1 MTSTAPAP
9 PAAERPAEPSAERP
23 AEQATDATPTS
34 LAPTGRGLLRR
45 ARWYLLF
52 LAVLLVAA
60 IGLAVVNQGHRYPP
74 NDPRSYDADGSHAVV
89 ALLERQGVKADLNT
103 DPAAPANGA
112 DTLLLPEPDLLSPA
126 QLRAVAAAR
135 HQRLVLINPGPAA
148 LHELAPGIRVAEDAS
163 GGPFAAV
170 RSIRPGCEL
179 PEAVRAGT
187 ASMGGT
193 LYTSGSRGDGCY
205 SHGHGYPLVSTPSGG
220 GDVIVLGSGQFLAN
234 GHLAEDGNASL
245 ALGLLGAQPRL
256 TWHLP
261 DYSAPVA
268 AGTQHK
274 TFGDFI
280 PKGWHWALYQ
290 LAVAAV
296 LAALWRARRLG
307 PVVSENLPVVVR
319 AAETTEGRARLYRRA
334 RARGRAADALRRAA
348 AHRLAPAL
356 GVPLQAG
363 APEPEALCAAVA
375 GRLPERPAGDVR
387 ALLYG
392 PPPTDDA
399 ALLRLADDLDALER
413 QVRNP

>member
-1 MTSTAPAP
+1 MI
-9 PAAERPAEPSAERP
+9 R
-23 AEQATDATPTS
+23 Q
-34 LAPTGRGLLRR
+34 
-45 ARWYLLF
+45 ARWYLVF

-60 IGLAVVNQGHRYPP
+60 VGLAVLNQGHRYPP
-74 NDPRSYDADGSHAVV
+74 TDPRSYDSDGAHAVV
-89 ALLERQGVKADLNT
+89 ALLEHQGVKADLST
-103 DPAAPANGA
+103 DPTTAANGA

-126 QLRAVAAAR
+126 ELRTVAAAR

-148 LHELAPGIRVAEDAS
+148 LSALAPGIRTSDEV
-163 GGPFAAV
+163 GGVPFAAV
-170 RSIRPGCEL
+170 RSTHPSCAL
-179 PEAVRAGT
+179 PEAVRAGS

-205 SHGHGYPLVSTPSGG
+205 PLSHGYPLVSTPSGG
-220 GDVIVLGSGQFLAN
+220 GDVIVLGSGQFLQN
-234 GHLAEDGNASL
+234 GRLAEDGNASL
-245 ALGLLGAQPRL
+245 ALGLLGSQPHL

-268 AGTQHK
+268 EGTQRK
-274 TFGDFI
+274 TLGDFI

-290 LAVAAV
+290 LAVAAL

-334 RARGRAADALRRAA
+334 RARGRAAEALRRAA

-356 GVPLQAG
+356 GLPLQAG